1 MQKSKLQ
8 SMGRWGETEGAPGEN
23 ERGVGPAPA
32 GLCVAVVDSWS
43 CAGVL
48 PSVAGDG
55 PCACGLCG
63 CQGEGEPQR
72 RPLRPYQRRRGATRR
87 EAGGRRR
94 RDWSATNPDS
104 VSCGRFVPPRRAR
117 LLFSSPSR
125 ASFPRAIPSLFPPAR
140 RALPCSR
147 AACFPP
153 PSSVF

>member
-43 CAGVL
+43 CAGGL
-48 PSVAGDG
+48 PSVAGDD

-72 RPLRPYQRRRGATRR
+72 RPLRPYQRRREATRR

-94 RDWSATNPDS
+94 RDWSQECDKSRLCFLRPICAPAS
-104 VSCGRFVPPRRAR
+104 GPPAVFHALPRFFPARDYFPLPARVPRAS
-117 LLFSSPSR
+117 LLASR
-125 ASFPRAIPSLFPPAR
+125 AFSTA
-140 RALPCSR
+140 
-147 AACFPP
+147 
-153 PSSVF
+153 